1 MNAELTNIIDEI
13 EKGNN
18 FNFTD
23 PFYSQSFV
31 LNRLYHEYLDN
42 NKMCVE
48 EGYYLNFIFHLED
61 LLINMERTSDIYLK
75 RVKEYEKWRTN
86 GFKKKLYIVL
96 SSEAED
102 IADKIAECISKLD
115 EAHHGL
121 IDYPLF
127 CDLQYSFIN
136 IIKHVQRTSKS
147 LSVYHL
153 ENLW

>member
-1 MNAELTNIIDEI
+1 MFSTSRIPLL
-13 EKGNN
+13 
-18 FNFTD
+18 
-23 PFYSQSFV
+23 SSS
-31 LNRLYHEYLDN
+31 RYHWSSP
-42 NKMCVE
+42 C
-48 EGYYLNFIFHLED
+48 
-61 LLINMERTSDIYLK
+61 LLISPLDRDWE
-75 RVKEYEKWRTN
+75 TN

-102 IADKIAECISKLD
+102 IADKVAECISKLD

-136 IIKHVQRTSKS
+136 IINHVQRTSKS